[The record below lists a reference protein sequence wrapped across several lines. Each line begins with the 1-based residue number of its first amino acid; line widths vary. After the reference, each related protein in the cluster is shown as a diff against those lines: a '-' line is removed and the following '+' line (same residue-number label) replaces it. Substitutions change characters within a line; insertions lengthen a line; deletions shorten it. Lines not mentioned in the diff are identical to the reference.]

1 MTKLIELL
9 KALPA
14 PFSTI
19 GKPLEKLVGWYGDRA
34 SALVTGIVIGA
45 IGLGAAALAGYL
57 PIAKFGYVTEKDQ
70 QTRLEEQ
77 RKDYEEHLKDQQ
89 QKYESRLRESKEDTL
104 AINPNES
111 VVISPIKYVRFEWTG
126 PVDVNEYTLT
136 LLGPDNAGNG
146 LRHEEV
152 QIKNARSVLA
162 ATTPTAGQTRELK
175 YIGLNIARFGEY
187 FWTIREFNSPRPGAN
202 YRRFSIYGSSLQ
214 KIEQTK
220 AIHTGTSLI
229 LDESSAEQEVS
240 SSSSDTLFGRFE
252 LELIKRLADSLG
264 TTVTPK
270 VVVRHLEWD
279 DLLTQLAGD
288 QVDLVVSSMTKTKQR
303 ERQYNVI
310 FSDGYFSTHQRFVVR
325 TGQTGCLK
333 DKLVGVVGGNP
344 PTTNQKAAELLSA
357 KFGYQ
362 PTLKLVPN
370 TNELFM
376 QIIRGGIDAGLVDD
390 MTAKDVPG
398 LEFLGGNLDQVLT
411 GSGFYGPDII
421 GYPDEAFAIAVPG
434 GETDL
439 LNKINDMI
447 ATMKKDGTL
456 QTMQD
461 KVRPNLLTKV
471 GPQPLC

>member
-1 MTKLIELL
+1 M
-9 KALPA
+9 
-14 PFSTI
+14 
-19 GKPLEKLVGWYGDRA
+19 
-34 SALVTGIVIGA
+34 
-45 IGLGAAALAGYL
+45 
-57 PIAKFGYVTEKDQ
+57 
-70 QTRLEEQ
+70 
-77 RKDYEEHLKDQQ
+77 
-89 QKYESRLRESKEDTL
+89 
-104 AINPNES
+104 
-111 VVISPIKYVRFEWTG
+111 
-126 PVDVNEYTLT
+126 
-136 LLGPDNAGNG
+136 
-146 LRHEEV
+146 
-152 QIKNARSVLA
+152 
-162 ATTPTAGQTRELK
+162 
-175 YIGLNIARFGEY
+175 
-187 FWTIREFNSPRPGAN
+187 
-202 YRRFSIYGSSLQ
+202 
-214 KIEQTK
+214 
-220 AIHTGTSLI
+220 
-229 LDESSAEQEVS
+229 
-240 SSSSDTLFGRFE
+240 
-252 LELIKRLADSLG
+252 G

-303 ERQYNVI
+303 ERQYNII

-344 PTTNQKAAELLSA
+344 PTTNQKAAELLAA
-357 KFGYQ
+357 KFNYQ

-376 QIIRGGIDAGLVDD
+376 QIIRGSVDAGLVDD

-439 LNKINDMI
+439 LNKINDML

-471 GPQPLC
+471 GAQPLC